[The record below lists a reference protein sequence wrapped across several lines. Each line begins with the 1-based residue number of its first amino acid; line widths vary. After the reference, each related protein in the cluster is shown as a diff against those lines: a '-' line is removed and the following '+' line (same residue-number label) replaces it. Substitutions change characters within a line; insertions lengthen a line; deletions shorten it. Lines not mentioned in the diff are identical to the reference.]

1 MTDYS
6 TIQYGLT
13 ALVALASLSIAFL
26 LPRRGV
32 GLSWLGGLALVWI
45 GQRMLGGGDVSLPAT
60 VAGLLVVFATVVL
73 RVRSMAAAKDA
84 AAATE
89 RAALIW
95 QLVGTSSIAVWFLTT
110 DTATGALGYTG
121 DALDRWTVAWTA
133 LWPILALV
141 GALPVLLLDN
151 VLAAHPV
158 QMPEGARKH
167 AVASGLSLAF
177 GFALVFPV
185 NYLANQHDADWDFSY
200 FRVTQPGTSTLAIV
214 ATLDTPVEVMLFY
227 PPANDT
233 REQLV
238 PYFEELVANSG
249 GKLTLKLLDQP
260 SEPELS
266 KELSVR
272 DNGYIVL
279 KKGDAKEKFRV
290 DTDIKKARKD
300 LKKLDGT
307 VQKYLLKLT
316 RSKRVVYMLTGHNE
330 ASPRE
335 TNPFFKL
342 NDVKTELTNQNYD
355 VKDFGLE
362 QGSATAV
369 PDDAALVIVAAP
381 EKALLPEESKALAAY
396 ADKGGALFVFAD
408 PQRDPMP
415 ELLAHLGVRVGTHPL
430 ANNTKI
436 IPITNGPMDKANL
449 ISQRF
454 GSHPV
459 TATLSKYATKAAVV
473 MPTVVAVSETG
484 AGTVPGPAKYT
495 PLIRSYEDTWEDLN
509 DNLVQ
514 DKDEPSKVYVMA
526 MAVQGPDTA
535 KYRAVVLGDVSAA
548 SDFVLERAQGNQVL
562 VLDAV
567 RWLVGDED
575 IAGEIA
581 SEEDVQ
587 IEHTHEQDVVWFYAI
602 IFGIPLSV
610 LALGA
615 VVVRRRT
622 AGA

>member
-1 MTDYS
+1 
-6 TIQYGLT
+6 
-13 ALVALASLSIAFL
+13 
-26 LPRRGV
+26 
-32 GLSWLGGLALVWI
+32 
-45 GQRMLGGGDVSLPAT
+45 
-60 VAGLLVVFATVVL
+60 
-73 RVRSMAAAKDA
+73 
-84 AAATE
+84 
-89 RAALIW
+89 
-95 QLVGTSSIAVWFLTT
+95 
-110 DTATGALGYTG
+110 
-121 DALDRWTVAWTA
+121 
-133 LWPILALV
+133 
-141 GALPVLLLDN
+141 
-151 VLAAHPV
+151 
-158 QMPEGARKH
+158 
-167 AVASGLSLAF
+167 
-177 GFALVFPV
+177 
-185 NYLANQHDADWDFSY
+185 
-200 FRVTQPGTSTLAIV
+200 
-214 ATLDTPVEVMLFY
+214 
-227 PPANDT
+227 
-233 REQLV
+233 
-238 PYFEELVANSG
+238 
-249 GKLTLKLLDQP
+249 
-260 SEPELS
+260 
-266 KELSVR
+266 
-272 DNGYIVL
+272 
-279 KKGDAKEKFRV
+279 
-290 DTDIKKARKD
+290 
-300 LKKLDGT
+300 
-307 VQKYLLKLT
+307 
-316 RSKRVVYMLTGHNE
+316 
-330 ASPRE
+330 
-335 TNPFFKL
+335 
-342 NDVKTELTNQNYD
+342 
-355 VKDFGLE
+355 
-362 QGSATAV
+362 
-369 PDDAALVIVAAP
+369 
-381 EKALLPEESKALAAY
+381 
-396 ADKGGALFVFAD
+396 
-408 PQRDPMP
+408 
-415 ELLAHLGVRVGTHPL
+415 
-430 ANNTKI
+430 
-436 IPITNGPMDKANL
+436 MDKANL

>member
-6 TIQYGLT
+6 TIQYLLT
-13 ALVALASLSIAFL
+13 ALVAAGSLSIAFI

-32 GLSWLGGLALVWI
+32 GLSWLGGLGLIWI
-45 GQRMLGGGDVSLPAT
+45 GQRLFSGGDASLPAT
-60 VAGLLVVFATVVL
+60 VAGLLVVFVTVAL
-73 RVRSMAAAKDA
+73 RLRAMSAAKDA
-84 AAATE
+84 AAAAE
-89 RAALIW
+89 RAALLW
-95 QLVGTSSIAVWFLTT
+95 QLVGSSSIAVWFLTT
-110 DTATGALGYTG
+110 PTVTDALGLTT
-121 DALDRWTVAWTA
+121 DSLDRWTVSLTA
-133 LWPILALV
+133 LWPILALA
-141 GALPVLLLDN
+141 GALPVLLLDS

-158 QMPEGARKH
+158 QMPEGARRH
-167 AVASGLSLAF
+167 AVGSGLALAF
-177 GFALVFPV
+177 GVALVFPL
-185 NYLANQHDADWDFSY
+185 NYLANEHDVDWDFSY
-200 FRVTQPGTSTLAIV
+200 FRVTKPGTSTLAIV
-214 ATLDTPVEVMLFY
+214 ATLDAPVEVMLFY

-233 REQLV
+233 KEQLL
-238 PYFEELVANSG
+238 PYFEELVANSA
-249 GKLTLKLLDQP
+249 GKLTLKVLDQP
-260 SEPELS
+260 SEPTLS
-266 KELSVR
+266 KDLSVR

-316 RSKRVVYMLTGHNE
+316 RTKRVVYLLTGHNE

-335 TNPFFKL
+335 SNPFFKL
-342 NDVKTELTNQNYD
+342 NALKTELTNQNYD

-381 EKALLPEESKALAAY
+381 EKSLLPEESKALAAY
-396 ADKGGALFVFAD
+396 VDRGGALFVFAD
-408 PQRDPMP
+408 PQRDAMV
-415 ELLAHLGVRVGTHPL
+415 ELLGHVGVTLGTHPL

-436 IPITNGPMDKANL
+436 IPITGGPMDKANL

-473 MPTVVAVSETG
+473 LPTVVAVNESG
-484 AGTVPGPAKYT
+484 AGTAPGPAKYT
-495 PLIRSYEDTWEDLN
+495 PLIRTYEDSWEDLN

-514 DKDEPSKVYVMA
+514 DKEEASKVYVMA

-575 IAGEIA
+575 VAGEIA

-602 IFGIPLSV
+602 IFGMPLLV
-610 LALGA
+610 LGIGA

-622 AGA
+622 ASA